1 MTRLLR
7 GVLVGAALAA
17 GIVLYWGL
25 HRRSATG
32 GGAPVEAPTVASVPD
47 GAPRLACSFELGD
60 SAAFDMVSTVDATN
74 AGAQGERFASVL
86 SWRVLGQSHAGAW
99 ILAANLSS
107 TELHQNLTK
116 PQDRLIEPIDAP
128 FILHI
133 DRDCRFTSFGF
144 SPRWQP
150 ATRRLVTTMMRT
162 FELVVASSR
171 PAWEW
176 ESAQTDGT
184 GTYAAAYRAK
194 RADNATWQVHK
205 RKAVYRQARAGAQ
218 GLGIEIEL
226 SDAGVDATFDGGGR
240 WFTKITGKERM
251 RLKAQG
257 RVLADLAQRFSIV
270 RDDAKF
276 STALPS
282 QLDLAAFQS
291 DDPFAVEPKADHP
304 VDQTLASLSLTDAM
318 ERFRALY
325 RQAKTKTK
333 TKAKTKANTENG
345 DAYAAALF
353 LADWLRARPEKAAEL
368 LAAIRA
374 GKVPEEMRPA
384 AFLALERCGTPQAR
398 TVLIDA
404 LRDHG
409 MAPLDRARAASAL
422 SDIPQPTRETMATLV
437 ASAHEIPTVGDQ
449 EGQVVVGTSMRALGH
464 LAERAEKLDP
474 SLYENLRAELRGD
487 LRSAR
492 GVSGVIDAVDAIGN
506 SGDESF
512 ATSLKDRMADDSAE
526 VREHAARAFR
536 RMNPGDATAPLIDQL
551 AIESDSS
558 VRAAI
563 ADTLSAL
570 GVPAP
575 GPVALVAQ
583 QLPSEPS
590 PVVRASMIRLL
601 GSAAASTPAAKVAL
615 AQQFQRETNAPLLQ
629 LIGTYLSADELR

>member
-1 MTRLLR
+1 MTSLLR
-7 GVLVGAALAA
+7 GLLVGAALAA
-17 GIVLYWGL
+17 GVLLYWGL
-25 HRRSATG
+25 HRRSATRV
-32 GGAPVEAPTVASVPD
+32 APAEAPTVASVPD

-86 SWRVLGQSHAGAW
+86 SWRVVGQSDAGAW

-107 TELHQNLTK
+107 TELGQNLTR
-116 PQDRLIEPIDAP
+116 PQDRLVEPIDAP

-133 DRDCRFTSFGF
+133 DRDCRFTSLGF

-162 FELVVASSR
+162 FELIVASDR
-171 PAWEW
+171 AAWEW
-176 ESAQTDGT
+176 QSAQTDGT
-184 GTYAAAYRAK
+184 GTYAAAYRAR

-205 RKAVYRQARAGAQ
+205 RKTVYRQARAGAQ
-218 GLGIEIEL
+218 GLGIEVEL
-226 SDAGVDATFDGGGR
+226 SDAGVDATFDRGGR

-291 DDPFAVEPKADHP
+291 DDPFAIEPNADHP
-304 VDQTLASLSLTDAM
+304 LDQTLASLSLTDAM

-325 RQAKTKTK
+325 RQTKAKTKTK
-333 TKAKTKANTENG
+333 TKNG

-398 TVLIDA
+398 TVLIEA

-474 SLYENLRAELRGD
+474 SLYEDLRAELRGD

-512 ATSLKDRMADDSAE
+512 AASLKDRMADDSAE

-536 RMNPGDATAPLIDQL
+536 RMNPGDATAPLVDQL
-551 AIESDSS
+551 AIESDPS